1 MSDRVLG
8 DAFGV
13 LSCPFWST
21 VLQCGAR
28 LPMHTFNHWTYA
40 PPRCRPSEYRRI
52 FITLSVSLWY
62 DLTDPV
68 FDGVGL
74 ADFKRR
80 ANAFFVGLSCSIPT
94 MVFYSFPLSP
104 LSVSRFLLWGW
115 GLQTDKVYITL
126 LALHCRPL
134 LIIIIIILIIII
146 IIIIIIISS
155 VLKIHF
161 SETTSN

>member
-1 MSDRVLG
+1 MADCVLG

-28 LPMHTFNHWTYA
+28 LPIHTFNQWTYA
-40 PPRCRPSEYRRI
+40 PPRCRPSQYRRI

-62 DLTDPV
+62 VLTDPV

-80 ANAFFVGLSCSIPT
+80 VNAFFVGLSCSIPT
-94 MVFYSFPLSP
+94 MVFYRFPHSP

-134 LIIIIIILIIII
+134 LIIIIII
-146 IIIIIIISS
+146 IIIISS